1 MKRAVRRQLAFAAV
15 VLALLAA
22 AWWQLRSDRA
32 AAPDTLL
39 AIDPAAITRVD
50 LRIGNASEHYLKRDG
65 HWWRTD
71 QSKLLRADDLRLG
84 ELTRIAA
91 APVQNWRSADSYD
104 PAKIGLNPAK
114 ATLDLDGHAL
124 IFGSMTA
131 IGQACYVRAG
141 QQVAIVSLRYMP
153 RSAQSAS
160 IKAE

>member
-1 MKRAVRRQLAFAAV
+1 MKRAVRRQLGFVAIVAV
-15 VLALLAA
+15 VLAA

-32 AAPDTLL
+32 SAPGTLL

-50 LRIGNASEHYLKRDG
+50 LTIGNASEHYLKRDG
-65 HWWRTD
+65 RWWRTD
-71 QSKLLRADDLRLG
+71 QSKLMRADDLRLG

-91 APVQNWRSADSYD
+91 APVQQWQAADSYD
-104 PAKIGLNPAK
+104 PAKIGLSPGQ

-124 IFGSMTA
+124 IFGAMTA
-131 IGQACYVRAG
+131 IGQSCYVQAG

-160 IKAE
+160 IKAP